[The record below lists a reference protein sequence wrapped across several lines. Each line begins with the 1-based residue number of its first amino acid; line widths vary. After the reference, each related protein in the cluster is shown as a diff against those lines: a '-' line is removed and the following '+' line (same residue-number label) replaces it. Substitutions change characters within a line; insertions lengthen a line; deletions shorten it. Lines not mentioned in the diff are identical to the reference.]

1 MGKIEIGVTAKRT
14 DIENQFSG
22 EIFANNKEGKQ
33 ITIKYI
39 CKNPQL
45 YKKELDIKL
54 IDGDKEIYINGS
66 IYRNDLFKKV
76 NEKQKFLILFS
87 LDIILIMIER
97 MVNFNIEE
105 TQSNKKDLAIN
116 EVGLKL
122 IFGE

>member
-1 MGKIEIGVTAKRT
+1 MSKIEIGITARRT
-14 DIENQFSG
+14 DVENQFSG
-22 EIFANNKEGKQ
+22 EIIANNKEGKE
-33 ITIKYI
+33 ITIKYV

-54 IDGDKEIYINGS
+54 IDGDKEIAINGS

-76 NEKQKFLILFS
+76 SEKQKFLILSS

-97 MVNFNIEE
+97 MVDFNIEE
-105 TQSNKKDLAIN
+105 TQSSKNDLSIN
-116 EVGLKL
+116 EMGLKL